1 MATKSSNH
9 YLIVD
14 EHYDFHG
21 KPATL
26 AIAKRLLYKTC
37 IAHPNTVIFITDPAT
52 DRYYWSAQFLTAVD
66 FVLALKFDDKG
77 EKQIKSKRYMLYP
90 TGYTREL

>member
-1 MATKSSNH
+1 MTKSSNY

-26 AIAKRLLYKTC
+26 TIAKRLLYKTC
-37 IAHPNTVIFITDPAT
+37 IAHPNTVIFITDPET
-52 DRYYWSAQFLTAVD
+52 DRYYWSAQFVTALN
-66 FVLALKFDDKG
+66 FVLAWKVDDTG
-77 EKQIKSKRYMLYP
+77 EKLITSKRYMLYP
-90 TGYTREL
+90 TGYAREL